1 MDWVSPTDPCKN
13 LNFEPRQ
20 KVMKTLYQRKFL
32 IRFEGNLKNLYPFKS
47 VDGERHKTN
56 LLKLFVK
63 KTGQVSAAPKPQ
75 FPSLTKPN
83 YITFITSI
91 AMHCI
96 FEIHFAINRLLK
108 SVKNLWF
115 RGLYIPLR
123 YAQKVMRYKLKLYHS
138 LWFIGDLYIFAWLT
152 GYSRFPNFIHRNI
165 KD

>member
-1 MDWVSPTDPCKN
+1 MKMNGFHNFTGGHILRSIPRPTVQLGPRYQAIQSPAQSNGLTPVKN
-13 LNFEPRQ
+13 LNFKPRQ

-32 IRFEGNLKNLYPFKS
+32 IRFEGNLNNLYPFKS

-83 YITFITSI
+83 YIIFITST

-108 SVKNLWF
+108 SV
-115 RGLYIPLR
+115 
-123 YAQKVMRYKLKLYHS
+123 
-138 LWFIGDLYIFAWLT
+138 
-152 GYSRFPNFIHRNI
+152 
-165 KD
+165 